1 MSGGTDCLSLHPT
14 SFQQRAFF
22 FGCCPL
28 FLNETL
34 TFDVQHQDQITT
46 RDYFTVGEKNS
57 IWPHVQIP
65 LHCSFTKTKIIIK
78 TRLGTSYRPIKE
90 LWKIT
95 GPEKKIIKTSI
106 SVVKLSK
113 NATNHVIKSRGRIWL
128 WIELLTCKLF
138 LGIPKMERK
147 TLKKKTLSISPHKK
161 VLCGWIFTQIP
172 SQAFGSALRRF
183 QINWG

>member
-1 MSGGTDCLSLHPT
+1 MCAAASEWFFKKKTLFTENSTFQCLVGPTAFLSTPHPF
-14 SFQQRAFF
+14 SRELF

-57 IWPHVQIP
+57 IWPRVQIP

-95 GPEKKIIKTSI
+95 GPEKKNNQNFNISCKTFE
-106 SVVKLSK
+106 KC
-113 NATNHVIKSRGRIWL
+113 NKSCNKEQR
-128 WIELLTCKLF
+128 
-138 LGIPKMERK
+138 
-147 TLKKKTLSISPHKK
+147 
-161 VLCGWIFTQIP
+161 
-172 SQAFGSALRRF
+172 
-183 QINWG
+183 